1 MNAIVLETRGKR
13 AAVLVRDGTVRIAR
27 GRFNVG
33 DVIDYREHA
42 APSPRQWVAAAAAM
56 VVLAGASA
64 GLWIDSN
71 YVACAE
77 VCLDADPAI
86 VYTLN
91 KRDRVLEVRAA
102 NAEAEPIVEDLT
114 RQGIRFVPIAD
125 AMDRTLTLLEDEGYL
140 DGADRSAVQINVAA
154 DGEKRQERLSEQVDQ
169 SMRRAAEREPELEY
183 SIQRY
188 ARDEMPDPQAAH
200 ENPAA
205 KPREAPA
212 PIDQPEEAG
221 PQAAPDD
228 RPAEAEPQTMPNDPP
243 AEAEPGSITENR
255 PGGTDARS
263 MAESQPAEADPPT
276 TPENKPAQSEP
287 ENQAPVIVQMLEPR
301 EADTRADSTPREEA
315 SSAPSNEGRREGPQE
330 RGNERGG
337 MQPPQG
343 R

>member
-205 KPREAPA
+205 EPREKPE
-212 PIDQPEEAG
+212 PIDQPEEAESQ
-221 PQAAPDD
+221 PAPDD
-228 RPAEAEPQTMPNDPP
+228 RPADAESQAMPNDTP

-263 MAESQPAEADPPT
+263 LTESQPAEVEAPT
-276 TPENKPAQSEP
+276 TPENKPSQSEP

-301 EADTRADSTPREEA
+301 DADTRAESAPREEA
-315 SSAPSNEGRREGPQE
+315 PSAPSNESRQE
-330 RGNERGG
+330 RASERGDRGG

>member
-1 MNAIVLETRGKR
+1 
-13 AAVLVRDGTVRIAR
+13 
-27 GRFNVG
+27 
-33 DVIDYREHA
+33 
-42 APSPRQWVAAAAAM
+42 M

-125 AMDRTLTLLEDEGYL
+125 AVDRTLTLLEDEGYL

-188 ARDEMPDPQAAH
+188 ARDEMPDPQTAH
-200 ENPAA
+200 EKPAA
-205 KPREAPA
+205 EPRETPA
-212 PIDQPEEAG
+212 LIDQPEEAG

-228 RPAEAEPQTMPNDPP
+228 RPAEAEPRAMSNDQPAEAGPMTIADNPP
-243 AEAEPGSITENR
+243 AEA
-255 PGGTDARS
+255 DARS
-263 MAESQPAEADPPT
+263 MAERQPAEADPQAASG
-276 TPENKPAQSEP
+276 NKPAQAEAES
-287 ENQAPVIVQMLEPR
+287 QAPVIVQMLEPR
-301 EADTRADSTPREEA
+301 EADTRAESVPHEDTP
-315 SSAPSNEGRREGPQE
+315 SVPSNEGRREGPQE